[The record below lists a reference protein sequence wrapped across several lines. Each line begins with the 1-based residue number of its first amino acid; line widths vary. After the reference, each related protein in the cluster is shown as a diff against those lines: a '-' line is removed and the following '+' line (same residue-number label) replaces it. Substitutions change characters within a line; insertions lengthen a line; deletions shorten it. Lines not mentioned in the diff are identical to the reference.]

1 MTLQRRAEFV
11 IQTLTLPG
19 AIHTVVAAAGIAIG
33 LIQLLRAKGGS
44 IHRALGYAFV
54 YAMLI
59 ADGTAM
65 LVFQF
70 TGKFNI
76 LHFGA
81 LVNVLCIILAIVPVL
96 RSPRPSNWKVQHY
109 YFMCW
114 AYVGLLAA
122 AATELI
128 VRTSSL
134 ASRAQGWA
142 VTAATS
148 IAVTV
153 IGYVLI
159 HRYRPVSG
167 SQPAGGGATVKQ
179 DGVRS

>member
-1 MTLQRRAEFV
+1 M
-11 IQTLTLPG
+11 IQHLTLPG
-19 AIHTVVAAAGIAIG
+19 AIHSVLALVGIVVG
-33 LIQLLRAKGGS
+33 LIQLLRPKGGS

-70 TGKFNI
+70 TGRFNI
-76 LHFGA
+76 LHIGA
-81 LVNVLCIILAIVPVL
+81 IANLVCIVLAIIPVL
-96 RSPRPSNWKVQHY
+96 RSPRPSNWKHQHY
-109 YFMCW
+109 YFMSW

-122 AATELI
+122 AATELV
-128 VRTSSL
+128 VRTGHL
-134 ASRAQGWA
+134 ATREQAWM

-148 IAVTV
+148 VIVTA

-159 HRYRPVSG
+159 NRYRPVSR
-167 SQPAGGGATVKQ
+167 SQPAPNDAMIQQ

>member
-1 MTLQRRAEFV
+1 V

-19 AIHTVVAAAGIAIG
+19 AIHTVLAATGIVVG
-33 LIQLLRAKGGS
+33 LIQLLRPKGGS

-70 TGKFNI
+70 TGRFNI
-76 LHFGA
+76 LHLGA
-81 LVNVLCIILAIVPVL
+81 LVNLLCIILAIVPVL

-109 YFMCW
+109 YFMSW

-122 AATELI
+122 AATELV
-128 VRTSSL
+128 VRTSHL
-134 ASRAQGWA
+134 ATREQAWA
-142 VTAATS
+142 ITAATS
-148 IAVTV
+148 VAVTV

-159 HRYRPVSG
+159 HRYRPVAR
-167 SQPAGGGATVKQ
+167 SQPAPNDAAIQQ